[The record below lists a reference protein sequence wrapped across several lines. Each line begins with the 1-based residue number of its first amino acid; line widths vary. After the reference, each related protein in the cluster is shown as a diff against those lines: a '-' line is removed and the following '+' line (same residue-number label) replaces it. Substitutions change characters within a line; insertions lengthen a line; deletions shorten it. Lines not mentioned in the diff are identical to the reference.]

1 MILHSIITRLVV
13 CRFQSMSITILR
25 SYGVELLIR
34 QNAIN
39 LPLRNTMVIMRRLA
53 QHHYS
58 PSFSYSSWYIG
69 HIWWASS
76 WLSVTP
82 GWVLNISPKL
92 KAAGRKTCQSCG
104 VMQIWHHVCFRETE
118 TFLCFFLLL
127 HSKMTCLVYRF
138 RSVSIPILRSWS
150 IELLIRL
157 LNVINPAIPI
167 TIFIMRSLTQWHQF
181 SLSFSSWSAFNFSD
195 IWWTKV
201 VVKIYC

>member
-1 MILHSIITRLVV
+1 MLLNYWLGKMQYILL
-13 CRFQSMSITILR
+13 
-25 SYGVELLIR
+25 YGIQYLLCEVWR
-34 QNAIN
+34 
-39 LPLRNTMVIMRRLA
+39 
-53 QHHYS
+53 QHHLS

-181 SLSFSSWSAFNFSD
+181 SLSFSSWSAFNFWD
-195 IWWTKV
+195 IWWAKV
-201 VVKIYC
+201 LVKIYGQSCWILKEKRKKSALKLIQPI